1 MEKEKYDNQHN
12 DRSKLHTTLDPNK
25 RPVLPI
31 SRRPLVSTKII
42 ENLSPDRIEQ
52 IPVRPLSH
60 PCKLETKAP
69 SPKQIRPRSGIIVR
83 KDFRFSKNVPV
94 VPVQPKIKIVQ
105 QENNLQKGENNAP
118 NRPPVPIGKSNK
130 SNLNKLKSISA
141 PNLTEVNETSKTISF
156 TNEPIFEN
164 DEEETDGQKKSQ
176 KKFSDVGNVSKANA
190 LINKFMNRNPKKKS
204 PVRKTQSFADPHTPS
219 SDQSFE
225 IINTPPPK
233 GEEYRFSELL
243 LDTDCQLFDYVLV
256 VLSKKNENPCINF
269 QFPPKFDQTAN
280 SLLESIPQFC
290 FPDQSTSSN
299 FKHGETFSFVLTS
312 DTGARSYGFCRMIQ
326 TAKMESPEV
335 CCIVSPYGLFT
346 LYTQILEEVQFQRQF
361 SSSAV
366 FSFLKTILSKPLP
379 RPTESLNVSFFS
391 NAGDGGIRKVTLTR
405 SGDSAIHEHVQ
416 LHWLLQILDIKIIL
430 ELLTFLLLEKQLV
443 LCSKSLST
451 LSSSCHC
458 LISLMYPFE
467 WDHTLIPVL
476 PTKLTDILCL
486 PTPFI
491 LGIFPSVLPELED
504 LPIEDVSIFDIDN
517 GKWTQK
523 CELDMCQLPKQ
534 ICNQVEGSLK
544 QVLSLTTQKNDGL
557 KEAQNEIITEIFV
570 QMYLQLMGHFE
581 NHYIV
586 KEGVPVINYKTF
598 YKASSSKEQKSFLK
612 IFTMSQAFQKFTTS
626 RKQQGP
632 SLGLF
637 ENRYNAYKVSRSS
650 DHSSYFKRNI
660 DSMLNGFKK
669 KF

>member
-1 MEKEKYDNQHN
+1 METDRNGNQQK
-12 DRSKLHTTLDPNK
+12 DRSKLQTNLDPNK

-31 SRRPLVSTKII
+31 PRRPLVSPFLT
-42 ENLSPDRIEQ
+42 ETLSPGNNDQ
-52 IPVRPLSH
+52 QHVRPLSH
-60 PCKLETKAP
+60 PGHLESREP
-69 SPKQIRPRSGIIVR
+69 LPVQPRPRSGIITR
-83 KDFRFSKNVPV
+83 KDFKFGDFSHSPV
-94 VPVQPKIKIVQ
+94 KPRARNIQLESIPQ
-105 QENNLQKGENNAP
+105 QEKIFAP
-118 NRPPVPIGKSNK
+118 KRPPVPADNNK

-141 PNLTEVNETSKTISF
+141 PDLSKFDKPKKKISTF
-156 TNEPIFEN
+156 ANEPIFEN
-164 DEEETDGQKKSQ
+164 GEDETDGQKKQQ
-176 KKFSDVGNVSKANA
+176 KKLSDMGNVSKANA
-190 LINKFMNRNPKKKS
+190 LMNKFMNRNPKKKS
-204 PVRKTQSFADPHTPS
+204 PVRKAHSFADPHTPA

-233 GEEYRFSELL
+233 EEEYRFSELL
-243 LDTDCQLFDYVLV
+243 IDTECQLFDYVLV
-256 VLSKKNENPCINF
+256 VLAKKNQDPSIAF

-290 FPDQSTSSN
+290 FPDQSALSS

-312 DTGARSYGFCRMIQ
+312 DTGARSYGFCRMIK
-326 TAKMESPEV
+326 TAKMDHPEV
-335 CCIVSPYGLFT
+335 CCIVSPFGLFT

-391 NAGDGGIRKVTLTR
+391 NGGEGGIRKVTLTR

-416 LHWLLQILDIKIIL
+416 LHTSLQIFKIDNIL
-430 ELLTFLLLEKQLV
+430 ELLSYLLLEKQLV
-443 LCSKSLST
+443 LCSESLST
-451 LSSSCHC
+451 LSSCCHC

-486 PTPFI
+486 PTPFL

-504 LPIEDVSIFDIDN
+504 LPIEDVSIFNLDTGVWI
-517 GKWTQK
+517 QK
-523 CELDMCQLPKQ
+523 SALTSPLPKQ
-534 ICNQVEGSLK
+534 ISSQIEGSLK
-544 QVLSLTTQKNDGL
+544 QVLSVTSQKNEL
-557 KEAQNEIITEIFV
+557 KKAQNEIVTEIFV

-586 KEGVPVINYKTF
+586 KEGIPVINYKTF
-598 YKASSSKEQKSFLK
+598 YKASISKEQKNFLK
-612 IFTMSQAFQKFTTS
+612 TFATTQAFQKFSTS

-637 ENRYNAYKVSRSS
+637 ENRYNAFRISKST
-650 DHSSYFKRNI
+650 DHSGYFKRHI

-669 KF
+669 KY